1 VDRYGSGAAARS
13 APDGQELLAFR
24 ITVEAGDIGSAPAS
38 GGLTVSV
45 AGGPARKVES
55 MPDPSDYIILA
66 LPKSDTASL
75 VLDDGGFKQTL
86 SLPDGK
92 AGPGNILVLARKHRF
107 VAIGKTASVPVS
119 LSNGSNSADVTYH
132 ATFATAS
139 LDFWV
144 PRHPDRHPVSATDA
158 LLSVDIDYTDPTHPG
173 TFGWDPQLLKLRLP
187 NGTVLAARNIA
198 AVNRIFDVFEVPA
211 GFTTGTL
218 EVTGSEKV
226 QGISLTVSRAAVFT
240 ISLAAG

>member
-1 VDRYGSGAAARS
+1 
-13 APDGQELLAFR
+13 LAFR